1 MAKRNAVCDTF
12 RMAQIVARVDDEL
25 AEAVDDLVQAE
36 VVESRSDAVRI
47 GLQRLVDEH
56 RRAVVGRSI
65 VAAYEKEPQTQ
76 AELAGIERTSRE
88 MIAEEPW

>member
-1 MAKRNAVCDTF
+1 MP
-12 RMAQIVARVDDEL
+12 QIVTRVDFHL
-25 AEAVDDLVQAE
+25 AEAVDQLVRAA

-56 RRAVVGRSI
+56 QRAVVGQSI
-65 VAAYEKEPQTQ
+65 VAAYEKRPQTQ
-76 AELAGIERTSRE
+76 TELAGIERASRQ

>member
-1 MAKRNAVCDTF
+1 MT
-12 RMAQIVARVDDEL
+12 QIVTRVDDEL
-25 AEAVDDLVQAE
+25 AEAVDELVQAA

-56 RRAVVGRSI
+56 RRAAVGRSI

-76 AELAGIERTSRE
+76 AELAGIERATRE

>member
-1 MAKRNAVCDTF
+1 
-12 RMAQIVARVDDEL
+12 MAQMVTRVDDNL
-25 AEAVDDLVQAE
+25 AEAVDELVQAA

-56 RRAVVGRSI
+56 RRAAIGRSI
-65 VAAYEKEPQTQ
+65 VVAYENEPQTQ
-76 AELAGIERTSRE
+76 KELAGIERASRE

>member
-1 MAKRNAVCDTF
+1 
-12 RMAQIVARVDDEL
+12 MAQIVTRVDDDL
-25 AEAVDDLVQAE
+25 AEAVDELVQASI
-36 VVESRSDAVRI
+36 VESRSDAVRI

-56 RRAVVGRSI
+56 RRAAFGRSI

-76 AELAGIERTSRE
+76 AELAGIERATRE

>member
-1 MAKRNAVCDTF
+1 
-12 RMAQIVARVDDEL
+12 MAQMVTRVDDDL
-25 AEAVDDLVQAE
+25 ARAVDELVQAA

-56 RRAVVGRSI
+56 QRAAVGRSI
-65 VAAYEKEPQTQ
+65 AAAYERTPQTQ
-76 AELAGIERTSRE
+76 TEFAGIDGASRE

>member
-1 MAKRNAVCDTF
+1 
-12 RMAQIVARVDDEL
+12 MAQIVTRVDDDL
-25 AEAVDDLVQAE
+25 AEAVDELVQASI
-36 VVESRSDAVRI
+36 VESRSDAVRI

-56 RRAVVGRSI
+56 RRAAVGRSI

-76 AELAGIERTSRE
+76 AELAGIERATRE